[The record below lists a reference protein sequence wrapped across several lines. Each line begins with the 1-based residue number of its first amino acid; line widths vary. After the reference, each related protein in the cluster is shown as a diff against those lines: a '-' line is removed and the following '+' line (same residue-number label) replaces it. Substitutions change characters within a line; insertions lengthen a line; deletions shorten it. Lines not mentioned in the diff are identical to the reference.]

1 MLLFPREPFI
11 AKYNLVVGS
20 RLITVN
26 MYKNNFKID
35 QDLIVGPFYHYTIG
49 SRQHRSRWSG
59 FVPIIADFVTDDL
72 TRVEIRKGTF
82 FSESAVEMWNRH
94 IKVPKIAPEILFP
107 ISGIWY
113 FVTKIVLT
121 YCEKNLF

>member
-113 FVTKIVLT
+113 FVTIIVLT
-121 YCEKNLF
+121 